1 MQSVKTLTWY
11 RDGGL
16 DDALPDEVKSIL
28 RNAALAFR
36 PATTAATKRSSRLD

>member
-16 DDALPDEVKSIL
+16 DEALSDQVKHTL
-28 RNAALAFR
+28 REAALAFR
-36 PATTAATKRSSRLD
+36 PETPPATKRSTRLD